1 MHQAAGFCVSS
12 CTMDFPLPEASRRYV
27 AAHLHDDPAHLALQA
42 RRHPHLPVPELV
54 RQIQARQKARAKL
67 PAWADNQELIFPP
80 ALSVEQ
86 ASSERTATYKAAL
99 VAGAARLADLTGG
112 FGADAA
118 HFAAVVD
125 QVDYVER
132 DAHLAAVVAYNNAQ
146 LGLANITT
154 HATDAASFLRASDQ
168 PFDWLFLDPARRDQ
182 RGGKTFRLVDCEP
195 DVPKLLPLLLRHA
208 PRILLKTS
216 PMLDIELAIQELK
229 HVRRLWV
236 IAVDNEVK
244 EVLYELGAEPA
255 IDPERLAVNL
265 RRDGSQQEFRLN
277 RAREARAVPRY
288 AEAQQYLY
296 EPNAAILK
304 AGAFKSIGTAF
315 ELLKLHQHSHLYTNQ
330 ELRPDFPGR
339 IFRILAT
346 EKADGPALKAY
357 LGPEGRAH
365 VTTRNF
371 PESVASFRQHTGIRE
386 GGDIYLFAT
395 TDLRGRYVVL
405 VCEKVAPGLLAQ

>member
-1 MHQAAGFCVSS
+1 ME
-12 CTMDFPLPEASRRYV
+12 FPLPEAARRYV

-54 RQIQARQKARAKL
+54 RQIQARQKARVKL
-67 PAWADNQELIFPP
+67 PTWADNQDLIFPP

-99 VAGAARLADLTGG
+99 VVGASRLADLTGG
-112 FGADAA
+112 FGADSA
-118 HFAAVVD
+118 HFATEVTH
-125 QVDYVER
+125 VDYVER
-132 DAHLAAVVAYNNAQ
+132 EAKLAQVVAYNLAQ
-146 LGLANITT
+146 LQITNVAV
-154 HATDAASFLRASDQ
+154 HAADAAAFLKSSQ
-168 PFDWLFLDPARRDQ
+168 QQFDWLYLDPARRDQ
-182 RGGKTFRLVDCEP
+182 RGGKIFRLADCEP
-195 DVPKLLPLLLRHA
+195 DVPRLLPLLLRHA

-244 EVLYELGAEPA
+244 EVLYELGEEPA

-265 RRDGSQQEFRLN
+265 RRDGSQQEFWLN

-304 AGAFKSIGTAF
+304 AGAFKSIGSAF
-315 ELLKLHQHSHLYTNQ
+315 ELLKLQQHSHLYTSQ
-330 ELRPDFPGR
+330 DLRTDFPGR

-346 EKADGPALKAY
+346 EKADGPTLKAH

-371 PESVASFRQHTGIRE
+371 PESVADFRRRTGIRE

-395 TDLRGRYVVL
+395 TDLRGRLVVL
-405 VCEKVAPGLLAQ
+405 VCKKVDFPTPTI

>member
-1 MHQAAGFCVSS
+1 M
-12 CTMDFPLPEASRRYV
+12 

-42 RRHPHLPVPELV
+42 RRYPHLPVPDLV
-54 RQIQARQKARAKL
+54 RQIQARQKARVKL

-86 ASSERTATYKAAL
+86 ASSEKTATYKANL

-112 FGADAA
+112 FGADSA
-118 HFAAVVD
+118 HFAEVVD
-125 QVDYVER
+125 QVAYVER
-132 DAHLAAVVAYNNAQ
+132 DPRLAEIVAYNLAQ
-146 LGLANITT
+146 LRIGNVTT
-154 HATDAASFLRASDQ
+154 HAADAVSFLKTADQ
-168 PFDWLFLDPARRDQ
+168 PFDWLYLDPARRDQ
-182 RGGKTFRLVDCEP
+182 RGGKLFRLADCEP
-195 DVPKLLPLLLRHA
+195 DVPRLLPLLLRHA

-216 PMLDIELAIQELK
+216 PMLDIELAIEELR

-236 IAVDNEVK
+236 LAVENEVK

-265 RRDGSQQEFRLN
+265 RRDGSQQEFRVN

-315 ELLKLHQHSHLYTNQ
+315 ELLKLHQHSHLYTSQ
-330 ELRPDFPGR
+330 ELRADFPGR
-339 IFRILAT
+339 TFRILAT
-346 EKADGPALKAY
+346 EKADGPILKAH

-371 PESVASFRQHTGIRE
+371 PESVADFRRRTGIRE
-386 GGDIYLFAT
+386 GGDQYLFAT
-395 TDLRGRYVVL
+395 TDLRGRLVVL
-405 VCEKVAPGLLAQ
+405 ICAKL

>member
-1 MHQAAGFCVSS
+1 ME
-12 CTMDFPLPEASRRYV
+12 FPLPEAARRYV

-54 RQIQARQKARAKL
+54 RQIQARQKARGKL
-67 PAWADNQELIFPP
+67 PTWADNQELIFPP

-99 VAGAARLADLTGG
+99 VAGADSLADLTGG

-118 HFAAVVD
+118 HFATVVD

-132 DAHLAAVVAYNNAQ
+132 DAHLAAVVAYNLDQ
-146 LGLANITT
+146 LGISNIAT
-154 HATDAASFLRASDQ
+154 HTGDAAAFLKQSGQ
-168 PFDWLFLDPARRDQ
+168 QFDWLYLDPARRDKK
-182 RGGKTFRLVDCEP
+182 GGKAFKLADCEP
-195 DVPKLLPLLLRHA
+195 DVPRLLPLLLRHA

-229 HVRRLWV
+229 HVRRLWIV
-236 IAVDNEVK
+236 AVDNEVK
-244 EVLYELGAEPA
+244 EVLYELGEEPA
-255 IDPERLAVNL
+255 VDPERLAVNL

-304 AGAFKSIGTAF
+304 AGAFRSIGSAF
-315 ELLKLHQHSHLYTNQ
+315 ELLKLQQHSHLYTSQ
-330 ELRPDFPGR
+330 DLRADFPGR
-339 IFRILAT
+339 IFKILAT
-346 EKADGPALKAY
+346 EKADGPTLKNH

-371 PESVASFRQHTGIRE
+371 PESVADFRRRTGIRE

-395 TDLRGRYVVL
+395 TDLRGRFVVL
-405 VCEKVAPGLLAQ
+405 VCEKLPAPA

>member
-1 MHQAAGFCVSS
+1 ME
-12 CTMDFPLPEASRRYV
+12 FPLPEAARRYV

-54 RQIQARQKARAKL
+54 RQIQARQKARGKL
-67 PAWADNQELIFPP
+67 PTWADNQELIFPP

-99 VAGAARLADLTGG
+99 VAGATSLADLTGG

-118 HFAAVVD
+118 HFAAVVE
-125 QVDYVER
+125 QVAYVER
-132 DAHLAAVVAYNNAQ
+132 DAHLAAVVAYNLDQ
-146 LGLANITT
+146 LGINNIAT
-154 HATDAASFLRASDQ
+154 HTGDAAAFLKQSGQ
-168 PFDWLFLDPARRDQ
+168 QFDWLYLDPARRDKK
-182 RGGKTFRLVDCEP
+182 GGKAFKLADCEP
-195 DVPKLLPLLLRHA
+195 DVPRLLPLLLRHA

-229 HVRRLWV
+229 HVRRLWIV
-236 IAVDNEVK
+236 AVENEVK
-244 EVLYELGAEPA
+244 EVLYELGEEPA
-255 IDPERLAVNL
+255 VDPERLAVNL
-265 RRDGSQQEFRLN
+265 RRDGSQQGFRLN

-296 EPNAAILK
+296 EPNVAILK
-304 AGAFKSIGTAF
+304 AGAFKSIGSAF
-315 ELLKLHQHSHLYTNQ
+315 ELLKLHQHSHLYTSQ
-330 ELRPDFPGR
+330 DLRVDFPGR
-339 IFRILAT
+339 IFKILAT
-346 EKADGPALKAY
+346 EKADGPTLKTH

-371 PESVASFRQHTGIRE
+371 PESVADFRRRTGIRE

-395 TDLRGRYVVL
+395 TDLRGRLVVL
-405 VCEKVAPGLLAQ
+405 VCEKLPTLA

>member
-1 MHQAAGFCVSS
+1 MVL
-12 CTMDFPLPEASRRYV
+12 MEFPLPEAARRYV

-54 RQIQARQKARAKL
+54 RQIQARQKASVKL
-67 PAWADNQELIFPP
+67 PTWAANQELVFPP

-86 ASSERTATYKAAL
+86 ASSERTATYKANM

-118 HFAAVVD
+118 HFAAVVAH
-125 QVDYVER
+125 VDYVER
-132 DAHLAAVVAYNNAQ
+132 EARLAQVVTYNLQQ
-146 LGLANITT
+146 LGIGNVAV
-154 HATDAASFLRASDQ
+154 HSTDAASFLKSSAE
-168 PFDWLFLDPARRDQ
+168 PFDWLYLDPARRDQ
-182 RGGKTFRLVDCEP
+182 RGGKTFRLADCEP
-195 DVPKLLPLLLRHA
+195 DVPRLLPLLLRHA

-236 IAVDNEVK
+236 VAVDNEVK

-255 IDPERLAVNL
+255 VDPERLAVNL
-265 RRDGSQQEFRLN
+265 RRDGSQQEIRLN

-288 AEAQQYLY
+288 AEAQQFLY

-315 ELLKLHQHSHLYTNQ
+315 ELLKLHQHSHLYTNN
-330 ELRPDFPGR
+330 ELRADFPGR
-339 IFRILAT
+339 IFRIRAV
-346 EKADGPALKAY
+346 EKADGATLKAH
-357 LGPEGRAH
+357 LGPEARAH

-371 PESVASFRQHTGIRE
+371 PESVADFRRRTGIRE
-386 GGDIYLFAT
+386 GGDTYLFAT
-395 TDLRGRYVVL
+395 TDLCGKLQVL
-405 VCEKVAPGLLAQ
+405 VCEKAVL

>member
-1 MHQAAGFCVSS
+1 ME
-12 CTMDFPLPEASRRYV
+12 FPLPEAARRYV

-42 RRHPHLPVPELV
+42 RRHPHLPVPDLV
-54 RQIQARQKARAKL
+54 RQIQARQKARGKL
-67 PAWADNQELIFPP
+67 PTWADNQELIFPP

-118 HFAAVVD
+118 HFAAVID

-132 DAHLAAVVAYNNAQ
+132 DAHLAEVVKYNFNQ
-146 LGLANITT
+146 LEISNIEVHT
-154 HATDAASFLRASDQ
+154 ADAASFLKRSAEAY
-168 PFDWLFLDPARRDQ
+168 DWLYLDPARRDQ
-182 RGGKTFRLVDCEP
+182 RGGKIFRLADCEP
-195 DVPKLLPLLLRHA
+195 DVPRLLPLLLRHT

-216 PMLDIELAIQELK
+216 PMLDIELAIQELR
-229 HVRRLWV
+229 HVRRIWV
-236 IAVDNEVK
+236 VAVENEVK
-244 EVLYELGAEPA
+244 EVLYELGEEPA
-255 IDPERLAVNL
+255 VDPERLAVNL

-304 AGAFKSIGTAF
+304 AGAFKSIGSAF
-315 ELLKLHQHSHLYTNQ
+315 ELIKLHQHSHLYTSN
-330 ELRPDFPGR
+330 ELRADFPGR
-339 IFRILAT
+339 TFRILAS
-346 EKADGPALKAY
+346 EKADGPTLRAY

-371 PESVASFRQHTGIRE
+371 PESVADFRRRTGIRE
-386 GGDIYLFAT
+386 GGDLYLFAT
-395 TDLRGRYVVL
+395 TDLRNRPVVL
-405 VCEKVAPGLLAQ
+405 VCEKL

>member
-1 MHQAAGFCVSS
+1 ME
-12 CTMDFPLPEASRRYV
+12 FPLPEAARRYV

-42 RRHPHLPVPELV
+42 RRHPNLPVPELV
-54 RQIQARQKARAKL
+54 RQIQARQKARTKL
-67 PAWADNQELIFPP
+67 PTWADNQDLIFPP

-99 VAGAARLADLTGG
+99 VTGATRLADLTGG

-118 HFAAVVD
+118 HFAAVVE

-132 DAHLAAVVAYNNAQ
+132 DARLAQVVAYNLAQ
-146 LGLANITT
+146 LKINNVAV
-154 HATDAASFLRASDQ
+154 HAADAASFLKGSGAT
-168 PFDWLFLDPARRDQ
+168 FDWLFLDPARRDQ
-182 RGGKTFRLVDCEP
+182 RGGKTFRLADCEP
-195 DVPKLLPLLLRHA
+195 DVPRLLPLLLRHA

-216 PMLDIELAIQELK
+216 PMLDIELAINELK

-244 EVLYELGAEPA
+244 EVLYELGEEPA

-265 RRDGSQQEFRLN
+265 RRDGTQQEFRLN

-304 AGAFKSIGTAF
+304 AGAFKSIGSAF
-315 ELLKLHQHSHLYTNQ
+315 ELIKLHQHSHLYTSYD
-330 ELRPDFPGR
+330 LRADFPGR

-346 EKADGPALKAY
+346 EKADGPVLKSH
-357 LGPEGRAH
+357 LGPEARAH

-371 PESVASFRQHTGIRE
+371 PESVADFRRRTGIRE

-395 TDLRGRYVVL
+395 TDLRGRLVVL
-405 VCEKVAPGLLAQ
+405 VCEKLVVAPQ

>member
-1 MHQAAGFCVSS
+1 ME
-12 CTMDFPLPEASRRYV
+12 FPLPEAARRYV

-54 RQIQARQKARAKL
+54 RQIQARQKARIKL
-67 PAWADNQELIFPP
+67 PSWADNQDLIFPP

-86 ASSERTATYKAAL
+86 ASSERTAAFKAAI
-99 VAGAARLADLTGG
+99 VAGATRLADLTGG
-112 FGADAA
+112 FGADTA
-118 HFAAVVD
+118 HFATEVN

-132 DAHLAAVVAYNNAQ
+132 DPRLAHIVAYNFAQ
-146 LGLANITT
+146 LKITNAAV
-154 HATDAASFLRASDQ
+154 HAADAVSFLKSSDAT
-168 PFDWLFLDPARRDQ
+168 FDWLYLDPARRDQ
-182 RGGKTFRLVDCEP
+182 RGGKTFRLSDCEP
-195 DVPKLLPLLLRHA
+195 DVPKLMPLLLRHA

-236 IAVDNEVK
+236 LAIDNEVK
-244 EVLYELGAEPA
+244 EVLYELGQEPA
-255 IDPERLAVNL
+255 VDPERLAINM

-304 AGAFKSIGTAF
+304 AGAFKSIGSAF
-315 ELLKLHQHSHLYTNQ
+315 ELIKLHQHSHLYTSG
-330 ELRPDFPGR
+330 ELRADFPGR
-339 IFRILAT
+339 IFRILAV
-346 EKADGPALKAY
+346 EKADGNTLKSH
-357 LGPEGRAH
+357 LGPEARAH

-371 PESVASFRQHTGIRE
+371 PESVADFRRRTGIRE

-395 TDLRGRYVVL
+395 TDLRGRLGVRESGRSSAIKQPVRH
-405 VCEKVAPGLLAQ
+405 KHTGIF

>member
-1 MHQAAGFCVSS
+1 ME
-12 CTMDFPLPEASRRYV
+12 FPLPEAARRYV

-42 RRHPHLPVPELV
+42 RRHPNLPVPELV
-54 RQIQARQKARAKL
+54 RQIQARQKARVKL
-67 PAWADNQELIFPP
+67 PAWADNQDLIFPP
-80 ALSVEQ
+80 SLSVEQ
-86 ASSERTATYKAAL
+86 ASSERTAIYKAAL
-99 VAGAARLADLTGG
+99 VAGAARLGDLTGG

-132 DAHLAAVVAYNNAQ
+132 DPRLAQVVAYNFAQ
-146 LGLANITT
+146 LQITNVAV
-154 HATDAASFLRASDQ
+154 HASDAVNFLKSSGAS
-168 PFDWLFLDPARRDQ
+168 FDWLFLDPARRDQ
-182 RGGKTFRLVDCEP
+182 RGGKTYRLADCEP
-195 DVPKLLPLLLRHA
+195 DVPRLLPLLLHHA

-236 IAVDNEVK
+236 LAVDNEVK

-288 AEAQQYLY
+288 AEAQQFLY

-304 AGAFKSIGTAF
+304 AGAFKSVGSAF
-315 ELLKLHQHSHLYTNQ
+315 ELIKLHQHSHLYTST
-330 ELRPDFPGR
+330 ELRADFPGR
-339 IFRILAT
+339 IFRILAV
-346 EKADGPALKAY
+346 EKADGNTLKSH
-357 LGPEGRAH
+357 LGPEARAH

-371 PESVASFRQHTGIRE
+371 PESVADFRRRTGIRE
-386 GGDIYLFAT
+386 GGDTYLFAT
-395 TDLRGRYVVL
+395 TDLRSRLVVL
-405 VCEKVAPGLLAQ
+405 VCEKVPVPAQQGS

>member
-1 MHQAAGFCVSS
+1 ME
-12 CTMDFPLPEASRRYV
+12 FPLPEAARRYV

-42 RRHPHLPVPELV
+42 RRHPNLPVPELV
-54 RQIQARQKARAKL
+54 RQIQARQKARTKL
-67 PAWADNQELIFPP
+67 PAWADNQDLVFPP

-99 VAGAARLADLTGG
+99 VAGASRLADLTGG

-118 HFAAVVD
+118 HFAAKVS

-132 DAHLAAVVAYNNAQ
+132 DPRLAQVVAYNLAQ
-146 LGLANITT
+146 LKIENVMV
-154 HATDAASFLRASDQ
+154 HAADAASFLKSSGAT
-168 PFDWLFLDPARRDQ
+168 FDWLYLDPARRDQ
-182 RGGKTFRLVDCEP
+182 RGGKTFRLADCEP
-195 DVPKLLPLLLRHA
+195 DVPRLLPLLLRHA

-216 PMLDIELAIQELK
+216 PMLDIELAIQELQ

-304 AGAFKSIGTAF
+304 AGAFKSVGSAY
-315 ELLKLHQHSHLYTNQ
+315 ELLKLHQHSHLYTSA
-330 ELRPDFPGR
+330 ELRADFPGR

-346 EKADGPALKAY
+346 ERTDGPTLKAH

-371 PESVASFRQHTGIRE
+371 PESVADSRRRTGIRE
-386 GGDIYLFAT
+386 GGDTYFFAT
-395 TDLRGRYVVL
+395 TDLRGRLVVL
-405 VCEKVAPGLLAQ
+405 VCEKATPPLSTT

>member
-1 MHQAAGFCVSS
+1 
-12 CTMDFPLPEASRRYV
+12 MDFPLPEAARRYV

-54 RQIQARQKARAKL
+54 RQIQARQKARGKL
-67 PAWADNQELIFPP
+67 PTWADNQELIFPP

-99 VAGAARLADLTGG
+99 VAGAHSLADLTGG

-125 QVDYVER
+125 QVAYVER
-132 DAHLAAVVAYNNAQ
+132 DAHLASVVAYNLAQ
-146 LGLANITT
+146 LGISNIAT
-154 HATDAASFLRASDQ
+154 HSGDAAAFLKQSAQ
-168 PFDWLFLDPARRDQ
+168 QFDWLYLDPARRDKK
-182 RGGKTFRLVDCEP
+182 GGKAFKLADCEP
-195 DVPKLLPLLLRHA
+195 DVPRLLPLLLRHT

-236 IAVDNEVK
+236 VAVENEVK
-244 EVLYELGAEPA
+244 EVLYELGEEPA
-255 IDPERLAVNL
+255 VDPERLAVNL

-304 AGAFKSIGTAF
+304 AGAFRSIGSAF
-315 ELLKLHQHSHLYTNQ
+315 ELIKLQQHSHLYTSQ
-330 ELRPDFPGR
+330 DLRADFPGR
-339 IFRILAT
+339 IFKILAT
-346 EKADGPALKAY
+346 ERADGPTLKAH

-371 PESVASFRQHTGIRE
+371 PESVADFRRRTGIRE

-395 TDLRGRYVVL
+395 TDLRGRLVVL
-405 VCEKVAPGLLAQ
+405 VCEKLPTLA